1 MIELIERWSR
11 QDNTATARESLENTL
26 RGRLMRVTTDEMSRR
41 LSLMRWV
48 IYVIIAALF
57 LSPALFLIT

>member
-1 MIELIERWSR
+1 
-11 QDNTATARESLENTL
+11 
-26 RGRLMRVTTDEMSRR
+26 MRVTTDEMSRR